1 MELLPPEHTFI
12 VCNMETKKTLK
23 KILASIAIMVV
34 FFSVVVT
41 SANVLNSSADNYNNA
56 LAAISIVGNICLSF
70 AIFKRM

>member
-1 MELLPPEHTFI
+1 
-12 VCNMETKKTLK
+12 METKKTLK

-34 FFSVVVT
+34 FFCVVVT